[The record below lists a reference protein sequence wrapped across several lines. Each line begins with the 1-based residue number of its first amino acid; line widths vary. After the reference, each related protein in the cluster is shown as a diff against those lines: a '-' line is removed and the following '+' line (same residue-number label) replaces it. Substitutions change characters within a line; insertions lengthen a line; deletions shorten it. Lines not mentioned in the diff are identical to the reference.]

1 MLNIVYSEHNNY
13 NETYNPMKKLL
24 IALWC
29 VFPAMLSAQDN
40 TGPGIDPKIQAIIS
54 QMTLEEKASLCSG
67 KDFWT
72 TKPIER
78 LHIPSIWMT
87 DGPHGLRK
95 SEGSAGFANKV
106 VPATAWP
113 SASSLAAS
121 WDPSLV
127 EQEGEAIGAEC
138 QTNHVQIILGPGVNM
153 KRSPLCGRNF
163 EYYSEDPILA
173 GEMGTAWIKGVQSQ
187 GVGTSLKHFAA
198 NNQETQRMQVSAEV
212 SERALR
218 EIYLRAFEMAVKDAQ
233 PWTVMASYNRIN
245 GVYSCENPWLLT
257 DVLRKDWG
265 FKGFV
270 VSDWGAV
277 NDRVEG
283 IRAGMDLQMMGGN
296 PAFDKVIVD
305 AVKAGKLPESDLD
318 KVVADLLK
326 IIFRAD
332 SLEKPNATYDKDQ
345 HHALA
350 RKIGADCI
358 VLLKNQDKLL
368 PIDTRKVKKIAVI
381 GGFAKTARFLGG
393 GSSMLSPT
401 KVDVPLDEITKLAG
415 KGVQVT
421 YAEGYPTSDTLN
433 PKMVAE
439 AVSLAKTA
447 DLVILFAGLPDKYE
461 SEGYDRKHLDLP
473 PNHNQLIEAVA
484 AAQKNLVVVLDN
496 GSPVLMP
503 WISKVKTIVEG
514 GLDGQAS
521 GGAIADVLFG
531 VVNPSGKLAE
541 TYPARLED
549 NPSYLNFPGEFK
561 KVCYGEG
568 IFIGYRWYD
577 ARKIQPLFPFGY
589 GLSYTTFAY
598 SAMNIS
604 ARQMKD
610 TENLKVTCK
619 VKNTGNVA
627 GKEIVQLYV
636 HDLKARVPRPEKELK
651 AFAKVSLR
659 PGEEKKVTFNLG
671 KRDFA
676 YYSEPAKDWLVTN
689 GDYEILIGA
698 SSRDIKLKELV
709 NMTSTYTYTLTGN
722 STFREWL
729 EHPKGKVLL
738 KPILDNMMKMMSGGK
753 DSPVASADDM
763 IEMLGDMPV
772 NKLVDFS
779 GGMISQKF
787 LDDLAHKANQQ

>member
-1 MLNIVYSEHNNY
+1 
-13 NETYNPMKKLL
+13 MKKFL
-24 IALWC
+24 IAFCFIMPSVLY
-29 VFPAMLSAQDN
+29 AQDN
-40 TGPGIDPKIQAIIS
+40 ASSGIDPKIKEIIS

-95 SEGSAGFANKV
+95 SESSSGFANKV

-127 EQEGEAIGAEC
+127 EEEGEAIGAEC
-138 QTNHVQIILGPGVNM
+138 QANHVQIILGPGVNM

-173 GEMGTAWIKGVQSQ
+173 GEMGAAWIKGVQSQ

-218 EIYLRAFEMAVKDAQ
+218 EIYLRAFEIAVKEAQ

-245 GVYSCENPWLLT
+245 GIYSCENPWLLT

-296 PAFDKVIVD
+296 PTFDQVIVD
-305 AVKAGKLPESDLD
+305 AVKAGKLSESDLD

-345 HHALA
+345 HHTLA
-350 RKIGADCI
+350 HKIGADCI

-368 PIDTRKVKKIAVI
+368 PIDTRKIKKIAVI

-421 YAEGYPTSDTLN
+421 YAEGYPASDTLN

-439 AVSLAKTA
+439 AVNMARNA
-447 DLVILFAGLPDKYE
+447 DLVLLFAGLPDKYE

-473 PNHNQLIEAVA
+473 PNHNQLIDAVA
-484 AAQKNLVVVLDN
+484 AAQKNLVVILDN

-503 WISKVKTIVEG
+503 WLSKVKTVVEG

-589 GLSYTTFAY
+589 GLSYTTFTY

-604 ARQMKD
+604 AKQIKD
-610 TENLKVTCK
+610 TENLEVTCK

-636 HDLKARVPRPEKELK
+636 HDLQARVPRPEKELK
-651 AFAKVSLR
+651 AFTKVSLK
-659 PGEEKKVTFNLG
+659 PGEEKEVTFNLG

-676 YYSEPAKDWLVTN
+676 YYSEPAKDWVVTN

-698 SSRDIKLKELV
+698 SSRDIKLKEKV
-709 NMTSTYTYTLTGN
+709 NMVSTRTYTLSAN

-729 EHPKGKVLL
+729 EHPKGRVLL

-753 DSPVASADDM
+753 DSPVASANDM

-772 NKLVDFS
+772 NKLIDFS
-779 GGMISQKF
+779 GGMISQKY
-787 LDDLAHKANQQ
+787 LDDLANKANQQ